1 MRWFSR
7 ASHAR
12 LCTPCLAPLVSA
24 QDFISWSRNAVIC
37 NKPPVWEPRFA
48 SGWQRVD
55 GPLENLR
62 AQILRGEAFIPAV
75 MTSDHRTA
83 AAFAHADLAAVDI
96 DNGLTVDEFLE
107 HPLSGFAAF
116 AYTTA
121 SHDPGSGKHRFRVI
135 FRLPRR
141 VRDGEL
147 QKGITTILTRA
158 LGGDKSCTDPTRLFY
173 ANDKAEVPLWKPD
186 NILPEDFLF
195 DAQDVV
201 DKQRTLYDEDA
212 GEADESSIACAI
224 FVLEQVIPPTC
235 DGERDKFIRITAA
248 ARSGGDALFP
258 AWSDWASRGHH
269 GSGSRARQSTERFFR
284 GMRGSSLGS
293 LFFFASE
300 ADPDWRKKLPDELRE
315 LGRSARGSSD
325 TYAGYGWEDF
335 LGDPSS
341 TTTAREATYG
351 LFDPGAP
358 WAQVATPKPETSRGS
373 AAGYDDADFQGDPS
387 SVRDPS
393 GPPKRGPGRPRKN
406 SIKDP
411 VETVM
416 GRLRNLYPGLRLNV
430 VSQQLEFGPRDQPR
444 IVPDASTTYVRISRG
459 TGETYPKTM
468 VNDLM
473 QVVGYENRY
482 NPVHSYLDHCLASQ
496 DPCPY
501 FDALA
506 TTLIGLSDDELEN
519 PRMPDGTPLADVILR
534 RALIGAVARTLQPG
548 CDMDWM
554 PILVGN
560 QNLGKTAFYR
570 YLVPPQRPGNGAWVT
585 TLQQGIS
592 YVKDRP
598 HMLHCGW
605 IVVLDEIERYFKRR
619 YVEELKN
626 LVSTPEDLSAKK
638 YQNELIYPRSFVLVG
653 ATNSRDFMQDP
664 TGNRRFMP
672 ILARGVV
679 PSLENPGIRIIDLD
693 RLKADRESIW
703 AAAYQAYLAGESW
716 MFTSYELSL
725 MAAFISSFGADSSIE
740 QRVAQELTRTRTG
753 VYRGRSFIT
762 LADLFG
768 ALKIGLEQQQ
778 SMQLAVTDAIKK
790 AGWTMKRIQVYGRT
804 TRVWLAPMSNEEVS
818 EPKNWRPVLDQRVSP
833 ETVVRF

>member
-1 MRWFSR
+1 MSVNGQ
-7 ASHAR
+7 
-12 LCTPCLAPLVSA
+12 L
-24 QDFISWSRNAVIC
+24 SWSRHPGIK
-37 NKPPVWEPRFA
+37 NKPAVWEPRFG
-48 SGWQRVD
+48 SGWLTATGSMED
-55 GPLENLR
+55 LLD
-62 AQILRGEAFIPAV
+62 QILRGEAFIAAV

-83 AAFAHADLAAVDI
+83 AAFSYSELAAVDI
-96 DNGLTVDEFLE
+96 DNGLTVEEFLE

-121 SHDPGSGKHRFRVI
+121 SHDPANGKHRFRVI

-141 VRDGEL
+141 VEDGEL

-173 ANDKAEVPLWKPD
+173 ACDTADVPLWKPD

-195 DAQDVV
+195 DAQEVV
-201 DKQRTLYDEDA
+201 DRQRTLYNEDA

-224 FVLEQVIPPTC
+224 YCLEQIIPPTC

-269 GSGSRARQSTERFFR
+269 GSGSRSRQSTEKFFR

-293 LFFFASE
+293 LFYFASE
-300 ADPDWRKKLPDELRE
+300 TDPDWRKKLPEELRE
-315 LGRSARGSSD
+315 LGRSSRGSSD

-341 TTTAREATYG
+341 ETSAKEATYG
-351 LFDPGAP
+351 LFDPDAP
-358 WAQVATPKPETSRGS
+358 WAKVATPKPQPLV
-373 AAGYDDADFQGDPS
+373 AGYDDADFEGDPGDA
-387 SVRDPS
+387 RTPS
-393 GPPKRGPGRPRKN
+393 TTPKRGPGRPRKN
-406 SIKDP
+406 QGKGQ

-416 GRLRNLYPGLRLNV
+416 ARVRSLYPGLRLNV
-430 VSQQLEFGPRDQPR
+430 ISQRLEFGPRDQPR
-444 IVPDASTTYVRISRG
+444 LVPDASTTYVRISRG
-459 TGETYPKTM
+459 STETFPKTL

-473 QVVGYENRY
+473 QIVGYENQY
-482 NPVHSYLDHCLASQ
+482 NPVHAYLDSCLANQ
-496 DPCPY
+496 EPCSY
-501 FDALA
+501 FDSLA
-506 TTLIGLSDDELEN
+506 TTLLGLSDDELEN
-519 PRMPDGTPLADVILR
+519 PRMPDGTPMADVVLR

-554 PILVGN
+554 PILVGP

-570 YLVPPQRPGNGAWVT
+570 YLVPPQRAGSGIWVN

-626 LVSTPEDLSAKK
+626 LVSTPEDFSAKK
-638 YQNELIYPRSFVLVG
+638 YQNEMLYSRAFILVG
-653 ATNSRDFMQDP
+653 ATNNRDFMQDP

-672 ILARGVV
+672 ILAKGVV
-679 PSLENPGIRIIDLD
+679 PSPEDKRIRIIDLD
-693 RLKADRESIW
+693 RLKADRDSIW

-716 MFTSYELSL
+716 MFNSYELSHL
-725 MAAFISSFGADSSIE
+725 STYISSFGADSSIE

-753 VYRGRSFIT
+753 VWRGRSFIT
-762 LADLFG
+762 LSDLFN

-778 SMQLAVTDAIKK
+778 SLQMAVTDGLKK
-790 AGWTMKRIQVYGRT
+790 QGWSMKRIQIYGRT
-804 TRVWLAPMSNEEVS
+804 TRVWLAPEGDT
-818 EPKNWRPVLDQRVSP
+818 PVSP
-833 ETVVRF
+833 TGSVSLTEDRRDSVETVVVF

>member
-1 MRWFSR
+1 MS
-7 ASHAR
+7 
-12 LCTPCLAPLVSA
+12 VSGP
-24 QDFISWSRNAVIC
+24 ISWSRHPHIR
-37 NKPPVWEPRFA
+37 NKPVVWEPRFA
-48 SGWQRVD
+48 SGWETVNGSMED
-55 GPLENLR
+55 LLE
-62 AQILRGEAFIPAV
+62 QILRGEAFIPAA

-83 AAFAHADLAAVDI
+83 AAFACADLAAVDI
-96 DNGLTVDEFLE
+96 DNGLTIDEFLE

-121 SHDPGSGKHRFRVI
+121 SHDPDSGKHRFRVI
-135 FRLPRR
+135 FRLPQR
-141 VRDGEL
+141 VTDGEL

-224 FVLEQVIPPTC
+224 HVLEQVIEPTR

-248 ARSGGDALFP
+248 ARAGGDALFP

-269 GSGSRARQSTERFFR
+269 GKGTRARQSTEKFFR

-293 LFFFASE
+293 LFYFASE
-300 ADPDWRKKLPDELRE
+300 SDPDWRKKLPEELRG
-315 LGRSARGSSD
+315 LGRGNRGSSD

-341 TTTAREATYG
+341 ETTAKEATYG
-351 LFDPGAP
+351 LFDPDAP
-358 WAQVATPKPETSRGS
+358 WAKVAVPKPQVN
-373 AAGYDDADFQGDPS
+373 AAGYDDADFEGDPS
-387 SVRDPS
+387 DARTPS
-393 GPPKRGPGRPRKN
+393 TTPKRGPGRPPKN
-406 SIKDP
+406 QGKCQ

-416 GRLRNLYPGLRLNV
+416 ARVRSLYPGLRLNV
-430 VSQQLEFGPRDQPR
+430 ISQRLEFGPRDQPR

-459 TGETYPKTM
+459 SAETFPKTL

-473 QVVGYENRY
+473 QIVGYENQY
-482 NPVHSYLDHCLASQ
+482 NPVHAYLDSCLATQ
-496 DPCPY
+496 EPCPY
-501 FDALA
+501 FDSLA
-506 TTLIGLSDDELEN
+506 TTLLGLSDDELEN
-519 PRMPDGTPLADVILR
+519 PRMPDGTPMADVVLR

-554 PILVGN
+554 PILVGS

-570 YLVPPQRPGNGAWVT
+570 YLVPPQRPGSGAWVN

-626 LVSTPEDLSAKK
+626 LVSTPEDFSAKK
-638 YQNELIYPRSFVLVG
+638 YQNEMLYSRAFILVG
-653 ATNSRDFMQDP
+653 ATNNRDFMQDP

-672 ILARGVV
+672 VLAKGVV
-679 PSLENPGIRIIDLD
+679 PSPEDKRIRIIDLD
-693 RLKADRESIW
+693 RLKADRDSIW
-703 AAAYQAYLAGESW
+703 AAAYQAYLGGESW
-716 MFTSYELSL
+716 MFNSYELSHL
-725 MAAFISSFGADSSIE
+725 STYISSFGADSSIE

-753 VYRGRSFIT
+753 VWRGRSFIT
-762 LADLFG
+762 LSDLFN
-768 ALKIGLEQQQ
+768 ALKIGIEQQQ
-778 SMQLAVTDAIKK
+778 SLQMAVTDGLKK
-790 AGWTMKRIQVYGRT
+790 QGWSMKRIQIFGRT
-804 TRVWLAPMSNEEVS
+804 TRVWLAPEGET
-818 EPKNWRPVLDQRVSP
+818 PVSP
-833 ETVVRF
+833 TGSVSPTQDKRDSVETVVVF